1 MLAVVMVTST
11 STAAYNNFSDVAET
25 DGMEKVLQEN
35 PLQLPVN
42 NVISDVPVFTRARTL
57 LPVNYLYLEES
68 LADDGGGT
76 RRLAV
81 FSRKS
86 IPSKTQTGPIEGNKL
101 YFLSQIAYSA
111 KNYLHIFIS
120 EAVLLNQKNENNS
133 NWTRFIQPVT
143 SPQEQN
149 IELITKEFAYTY
161 E

>member
-1 MLAVVMVTST
+1 MLQRLTLASLDLPRTSAASGLARFARET
-11 STAAYNNFSDVAET
+11 LVGGRSCLCSLTA
-25 DGMEKVLQEN
+25 LHC
-35 PLQLPVN
+35 
-42 NVISDVPVFTRARTL
+42 
-57 LPVNYLYLEES
+57 

-86 IPSKTQTGPIEGNKL
+86 IPSKTQTGPIEGVITSFKNEL

-111 KNYLHIFIS
+111 KNLRIFIL
-120 EAVLLNQKNENNS
+120 EA
-133 NWTRFIQPVT
+133 PVT

-149 IELITKEFAYTY
+149 IELIAKEFAYTY